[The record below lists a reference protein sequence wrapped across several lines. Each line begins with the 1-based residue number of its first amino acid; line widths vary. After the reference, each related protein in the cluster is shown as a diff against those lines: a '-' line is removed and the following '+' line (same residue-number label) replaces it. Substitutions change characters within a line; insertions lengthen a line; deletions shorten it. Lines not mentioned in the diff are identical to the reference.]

1 MTAIEYGTLER
12 LHRVW
17 DRIYAGEADGLA
29 PGRHE
34 MEDGIYANVSEYTTK
49 ESGIFEAH
57 RRYIDV
63 QYVVSGEEIVETA
76 PVESLRLTR
85 AYDLEADIL
94 FGTGEGTP
102 HVLRA
107 GQAIV
112 LLPEEAHRP
121 GLCTDKP
128 GTVKKVVFKV
138 PV

>member
-1 MTAIEYGTLER
+1 MNTIDYEVLDR

-17 DRIYAGEADGLA
+17 DKIYAGEADGLA
-29 PGRHE
+29 SGRYE
-34 MEDGIYANVSEYTTK
+34 LEDGICANVSEYTTK

-57 RRYIDV
+57 RRYIDE

-76 PVESLRLTR
+76 PVESLKLTR
-85 AYDLEADIL
+85 TYDEEADIL
-94 FGTGEGTP
+94 FGEGEGTP

-112 LLPEEAHRP
+112 LMPSEAHRP
-121 GLCTDKP
+121 GLCVGWP